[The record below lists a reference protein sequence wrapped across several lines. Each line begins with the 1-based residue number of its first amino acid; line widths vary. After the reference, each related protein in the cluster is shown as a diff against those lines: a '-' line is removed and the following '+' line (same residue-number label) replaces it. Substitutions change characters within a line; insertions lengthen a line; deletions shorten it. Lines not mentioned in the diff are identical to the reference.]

1 VGQPAIV
8 SWTEMKREMRGRF
21 VPRHYRRDLFDK
33 LHNLKH
39 GNLSVEEYYK
49 EMEKAII
56 RTNINEREEQSMARF
71 MLGLHRNIQRIVE
84 FQPYQNLDELVHQLQ
99 QDVKSRKVSPYSTR
113 VGANTSMNSSRFT
126 KTRGTV
132 TRSSDGVRSNAHS
145 GKEIAAASS
154 SSKPTIS
161 TTSSMGSTTK
171 SSGIQCF
178 KCGGRG
184 HVIKECPNN
193 RTILVNEN
201 G

>member
-1 VGQPAIV
+1 
-8 SWTEMKREMRGRF
+8 
-21 VPRHYRRDLFDK
+21 
-33 LHNLKH
+33 
-39 GNLSVEEYYK
+39 
-49 EMEKAII
+49 
-56 RTNINEREEQSMARF
+56 
-71 MLGLHRNIQRIVE
+71 VE
-84 FQPYQNLDELVHQLQ
+84 FQPYQNLDELVCQESKAEHQLQ

-113 VGANTSMNSSRFT
+113 VAANTSMNSSRFT
-126 KTRGTV
+126 ETRGTV
-132 TRSSDGVRSNAHS
+132 TRLSGGVRSNAHS

-161 TTSSMGSTTK
+161 TTSMGSTTK